1 MIFGQ
6 VQRDITDLGVER
18 EIHIGKVTASGGLV
32 SVKANLD
39 YGGRV
44 HSDDRYDWI

>member
-6 VQRDITDLGVER
+6 VRRDITDLGVER

-32 SVKANLD
+32 AVKTNLD
-39 YGGRV
+39 YSGRV
-44 HSDDRYDWI
+44 HSDVCYV